1 MTNPSNKVE
10 QKLVSVL
17 TEQKQIYLEVIPDA
31 LEVQQ
36 KMEAGG
42 FPQDDFEKMNQKL
55 NRIRELDQSILSERT
70 QIEASQLQPGS
81 VLPDLKRELTALVEN
96 LLEVTTSL
104 EQKIAAAK
112 QQLKPNLSSHLMAS
126 KMNRAYSKSR
136 G

>member
-31 LEVQQ
+31 LEVQR

-81 VLPDLKRELTALVEN
+81 VLPDLKR
-96 LLEVTTSL
+96 
-104 EQKIAAAK
+104 
-112 QQLKPNLSSHLMAS
+112 
-126 KMNRAYSKSR
+126 
-136 G
+136 